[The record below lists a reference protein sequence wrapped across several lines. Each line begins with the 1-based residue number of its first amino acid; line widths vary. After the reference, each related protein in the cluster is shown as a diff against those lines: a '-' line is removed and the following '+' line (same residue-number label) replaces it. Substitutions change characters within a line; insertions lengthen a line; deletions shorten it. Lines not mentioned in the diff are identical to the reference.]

1 MERIYYPSMRRVI
14 LFIYAAPVVVVG
26 IGFVVTATIQLIRGE
41 EIHFNWE
48 FFTSF
53 TVVWIGMRLLSDG
66 LRAERLAIKI
76 TPTAISGPIAVGRA
90 EPIPL
95 NEIDFQRTF
104 NQNLFAR
111 TFLTRRV
118 YSLAGDQVLFH
129 ELLFQ
134 PRHVSEIW
142 SIIENAQRQRI

>member
-134 PRHVSEIW
+134 PQHVSEIW